1 MRTLRR
7 RAVGGLAATAL
18 VLGLA
23 ACGGGG
29 GNDKGDEGTDGDVVA
44 SDLGMVGAMEDFGV
58 GDTFVATEPVVLSML
73 YRDHPNYPLDEDWLF
88 FQTVEENQKVTFDI
102 TTAPLS
108 DWEERRSLLI
118 GAGDAPDII
127 SVTYPGAEAPFVA
140 SGAILPVSDYLD
152 LMPNFQDKVER
163 WGLEAELDTL
173 RQADGKFYMLPG
185 LYEQMRYDYSI
196 ALRIDVL
203 DELGLEE
210 PETWD
215 DFADVLAAIKE
226 AKGGSY
232 AFSDRWQGNS
242 LLSIASGSFG
252 TVGGWGFGQGVT
264 WNEDA
269 GEFEYAGATDEYR
282 DMVEYFAGLVADGLL
297 DPESFTQDDEQAAQ
311 KLASQQ
317 SYAIGTNAQELI
329 GARTTLETSLA
340 GQPFELRKILV
351 PAGPAG
357 DLMNGLRIENGFMIS
372 SSALENDNFVAMM
385 QFLDWL
391 YYSDEGLEFARW
403 GVEGVTYDRAADGTR
418 VLAADVDFLGQNPG
432 GTTNL
437 QTDYGFFNGVFS
449 LAHGST
455 TELVRTH
462 ISQEEADWQD
472 AMSAKELAPLPPP
485 WPLDELERE
494 QASLYQTALNDYT
507 LQNTLAFITGQRDL
521 SEWDAYVAELE
532 GQNMSAY
539 LDIVNGAQQRY
550 AEENG

>member
-7 RAVGGLAATAL
+7 RSIGALTATVL

-29 GNDKGDEGTDGDVVA
+29 GNDKGDEGTDGDAVA

-73 YRDHPNYPLDEDWLF
+73 YRDHPNYPLNEDWLF
-88 FQTVEENQKVTFDI
+88 FQTVEANQKVTFDI

-127 SVTYPGAEAPFVA
+127 SVTYPGQEAPFVA
-140 SGAILPVSDYLD
+140 SGAILPISDYVD

-163 WGLEAELDTL
+163 WNLGPEIDTL
-173 RQADGKFYMLPG
+173 RQADGKYYMLPG

-196 ALRIDVL
+196 ALRFDVL
-203 DELGLEE
+203 DELGLEQ

-232 AFSDRWQGNS
+232 VFSDRWQGNS

-252 TVGGWGFGQGVT
+252 TVAGWGFGQGVT

-297 DPESFTQDDEQAAQ
+297 DPESFTQDDAQAIQ
-311 KLASQQ
+311 KLANQE

-340 GQPFELRKILV
+340 GQPFDLRKILV

-372 SSALENDNFVAMM
+372 SDALENDNFVAMM

-455 TELVRTH
+455 TELVRTF

-494 QASLYQTALNDYT
+494 QASLYQTALVDYT

-539 LDIVNGAQQRY
+539 VEIVNGAQQRY